1 MVTSSVFVEPNQ
13 LQLTLEAGLA
23 QDDARLRPALE
34 EALDATRRLHDTVEE
49 VLRLAGSPGPP
60 GAVAEILGV
69 LLDNARTHG
78 RGSVR
83 VTVRDL
89 DDALAFDVADE
100 GTVTAEPEG
109 LFARGRTGGGN
120 GGTGIGL
127 ALARDL
133 AVSLGGRLFLSGGD
147 PTTFTLLVPV
157 APVAPATR

>member
-1 MVTSSVFVEPNQ
+1 MRDRSVVHLLAE
-13 LQLTLEAGLA
+13 TDARWHGLFA
-23 QDDARLRPALE
+23 QDG
-34 EALDATRRLHDTVEE
+34 RRLDCGVQDAPAD
-49 VLRLAGSPGPP
+49 VLVPGGP
-60 GAVAEILGV
+60 VAEILGV

-83 VTVRDL
+83 VTVRALDDAL

-133 AVSLGGRLFLSGGD
+133 AVSLGGRLFLPGGD

-157 APVAPATR
+157 VPVAPATR